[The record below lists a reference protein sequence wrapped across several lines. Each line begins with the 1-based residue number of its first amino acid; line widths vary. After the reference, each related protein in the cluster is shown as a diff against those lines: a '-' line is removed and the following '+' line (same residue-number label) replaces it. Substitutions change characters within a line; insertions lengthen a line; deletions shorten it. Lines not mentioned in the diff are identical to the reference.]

1 MINYE
6 KFKEIELRIV
16 TVLSAER
23 LEGSDKL
30 LKLSVDLGT
39 EQRQIIAGIGKA
51 YEPATL
57 IGQQITIIANLEP
70 RILMGLESQGMI
82 LAAHGEAGEAVLLKP
97 DQPVPPGSNIS

>member
-1 MINYE
+1 MLSYDQ
-6 KFKEIELRIV
+6 FKESELRIV

-23 LEGSDKL
+23 VEGSDKL

-70 RILMGLESQGMI
+70 RTLLGLESQGMI
-82 LAAHGEAGEAVLLKP
+82 LAAHSEAGEAVLLKP
-97 DQPVPPGSNIS
+97 DQPVPAGSTIS